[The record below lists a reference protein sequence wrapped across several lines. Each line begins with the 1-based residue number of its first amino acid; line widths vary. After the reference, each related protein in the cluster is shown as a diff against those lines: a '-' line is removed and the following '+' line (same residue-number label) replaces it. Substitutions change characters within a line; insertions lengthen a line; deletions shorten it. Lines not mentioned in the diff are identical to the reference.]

1 MTFTEAFDSYIL
13 NQKVIGWSF
22 QQPTLVKLPN
32 GDDAFAC
39 GYFTEYENGYKLMI
53 CGKTIGEADV
63 QEAMIIDAEG
73 VPIASDTKDLDY
85 SEIGK

>member
-1 MTFTEAFDSYIL
+1 
-13 NQKVIGWSF
+13 
-22 QQPTLVKLPN
+22 
-32 GDDAFAC
+32 
-39 GYFTEYENGYKLMI
+39 MI

-73 VPIASDTKDLDY
+73 VPIARDTKDLDY